1 MTNDLLLLEDDDVP
15 LLWRGGLNSMEDL
28 EEFFFFPKEIFSF
41 IGGLE
46 PGGMPFEE
54 VAGTGAGWDGTV
66 AAAPAAFFDLD
77 FFGLLAFF
85 GDFFGF
91 LLAPPPPHFEQ

>member
-54 VAGTGAGWDGTV
+54 VAGTGAGWVGTV
-66 AAAPAAFFDLD
+66 AAAPAAFLIWISSFLLYSR
-77 FFGLLAFF
+77 GLLHNK
-85 GDFFGF
+85 
-91 LLAPPPPHFEQ
+91 LY